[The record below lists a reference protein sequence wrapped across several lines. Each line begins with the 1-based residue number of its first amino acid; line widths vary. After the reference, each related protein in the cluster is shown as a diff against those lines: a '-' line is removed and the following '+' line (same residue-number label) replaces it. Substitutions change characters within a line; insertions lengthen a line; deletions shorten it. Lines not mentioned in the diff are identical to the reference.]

1 MAISA
6 ETAVV
11 SAKRIFFALLVIYAM
26 ACAWLYAEQ
35 TRFIFFPS
43 REIVTVPADFGCS
56 SVDVTIPEGPH
67 HLRGWW
73 LPGTNGKTVL
83 YFHGNGG
90 NIGENAE
97 HACRFQKMGF
107 STLLFDY
114 RGYGMSD
121 GDFPSERSVYA
132 DGDRAWSYLME
143 KHIVPADV
151 VIYGHS
157 LGGAVAVEIA
167 KRHPDARALIVESS
181 FTSLADMSERDR
193 MGRVFPLKLLMTEQ
207 MDSLAKVASIKMPI
221 LFIHGTADTI
231 VPAQMTERLFDRA
244 TGSKSLFLV
253 SGAGH
258 EDCAATA
265 GKQYSATVFR
275 FLHMD
280 ALQVSSTPN
289 RH

>member
-6 ETAVV
+6 EAVIV
-11 SAKRIFFALLVIYAM
+11 SAKRIFFTLLIIYGI
-26 ACAWLYAEQ
+26 ACAALYAEQ

-43 REIVTVPADFGCS
+43 REIESTPAGFGCTS
-56 SVDVTIPEGPH
+56 EDVTIAEGTL
-67 HLRGWW
+67 HLQGWW

-90 NIGENAE
+90 NIGANAE

-114 RGYGMSD
+114 RGYGKSD

-132 DGDRAWSYLME
+132 DADRAWAHLQE
-143 KHIVPADV
+143 RHIAAADIV
-151 VIYGHS
+151 LYGHS
-157 LGGAVAVEIA
+157 LGGAVAIEIA
-167 KRHPDARALIVESS
+167 RRHPDARALIVEST

-193 MGRVFPLKLLMTEQ
+193 MSRIFPLKLLMTEQ
-207 MDSLAKVASIKMPI
+207 MDSLSKIASIKMPI
-221 LFIHGTADTI
+221 LFIHGTADPL
-231 VPAQMTERLFDRA
+231 VPPQMTERLFDRA

-258 EDCAATA
+258 ENCAATA
-265 GKQYSATVFR
+265 GKQYSATVLR

-280 ALQVSSTPN
+280 APQALRTAVA
-289 RH
+289 H